1 MTKQY
6 AVILGGLAVLIAL
19 AGWWYVSIPNFWVV

>member
-6 AVILGGLAVLIAL
+6 TFLLGGLAVLIAL
-19 AGWWYVSIPNFWVV
+19 AGWWLFSIPNWWVV